1 MWDEYEGRGK
11 LERRVD
17 NINFVYISLWDV
29 KTLLTKFLID
39 ALMKRKLNTSLDFNA
54 GAKKILHLI
63 QYMY

>member
-1 MWDEYEGRGK
+1 M
-11 LERRVD
+11 
-17 NINFVYISLWDV
+17 

-63 QYMY
+63 LYMYYDLVFEKRVTKWLIYVTTVTISVGLR

>member
-1 MWDEYEGRGK
+1 M
-11 LERRVD
+11 
-17 NINFVYISLWDV
+17 

-63 QYMY
+63 QYMYYDLVFEKRVTKWLSYVTTITISVGFL